1 MKTIKITG
9 LIILFLSF
17 KFSFSQVE
25 NDNVNLKEKVYSE
38 IIVYGSDT
46 CHYCIDTKSFLI
58 EKKIKFTYFDIDKN
72 NERLNEMLKKL
83 KGANIPTSNLNLP
96 VIDKGG
102 IIFTNDGVFESFLLK
117 LIE

>member
-1 MKTIKITG
+1 
-9 LIILFLSF
+9 
-17 KFSFSQVE
+17 
-25 NDNVNLKEKVYSE
+25 
-38 IIVYGSDT
+38 
-46 CHYCIDTKSFLI
+46 
-58 EKKIKFTYFDIDKN
+58 
-72 NERLNEMLKKL
+72 MLKKL